1 VKKTGLLIKDVDAN
15 TSVVNTFPELGML
28 GKFQLEGP
36 NILTEVFCDVRV
48 TTKLVNTDGT
58 MKGPPN
64 ALLVLRLK
72 LICCTLPGLFGY
84 CVEMKMLRVK
94 WQVATAKVDRHVT
107 PYEKQ
112 AVNWNLLCLRK
123 SELVEMSK
131 KLHTMHWALQ
141 AILWCLIPG

>member
-72 LICCTLPGLFGY
+72 LICCTFPA
-84 CVEMKMLRVK
+84 VIWILRGDED
-94 WQVATAKVDRHVT
+94 ATGEVVGGNCKGGSACDT
-107 PYEKQ
+107 
-112 AVNWNLLCLRK
+112 L
-123 SELVEMSK
+123 
-131 KLHTMHWALQ
+131 
-141 AILWCLIPG
+141 